1 MSYHHELGHCRES
14 RGISLSSRGIA
25 ADSPAAR
32 ILVIEDDREMSAEIV
47 SCLESSGYQVEAAF
61 DGTEGLGLALSGR
74 FDLITLDRMLPGHNG
89 LQIAHALRGAGLP
102 TPILMLSALSELD
115 ERLAGLRAGGDDYVI
130 KPFEPAELAVRA
142 AVLLRRTAL
151 AESPPLLLRT
161 GDLELDLVAREARRH
176 GRTIELLPT
185 EFKLLEF
192 LMRNPG
198 QLLSRRMIFEH
209 VWGYH
214 FDPGTNLIDV
224 HVGKLRKKIDD
235 PEQPSLIRTERGSG
249 YILDAI

>member
-1 MSYHHELGHCRES
+1 LRS
-14 RGISLSSRGIA
+14 RSNA
-25 ADSPAAR
+25 EEPAAAR
-32 ILVIEDDREMSAEIV
+32 ILVIEDDKEMSAEIV
-47 SCLESSGYQVEAAF
+47 SCLTASGYAVQACF
-61 DGTEGLGLALSGR
+61 DGSEGLGLALSGC

-89 LQIAHALRGAGLP
+89 LQVAQALRGAGLT

-115 ERLAGLRAGGDDYVI
+115 ERLAGLRGGGDDYVI
-130 KPFEPAELAVRA
+130 KPFEPSELAVRV
-142 AVLLRRTAL
+142 AVLLRRA
-151 AESPPLLLRT
+151 ARSQNPPLLLCV
-161 GDLELDLVAREARRH
+161 GDLELDLVARDARRH

-209 VWGYH
+209 VWEYH

-224 HVGKLRKKIDD
+224 HVAKLRKKIDAPD
-235 PEQPSLIRTERGSG
+235 QPSLIRTERGSG